1 MAIYLHVGT
10 SKTGTS
16 TIQHA
21 MFNSRDQ
28 LRESYSLNYPGLERN
43 HWGVLIPYT
52 TADKYLPLQR
62 RVLRRSGTPD
72 NHISLGRRYQKLLED
87 EKDRYKIH
95 VLSSEQLLGADAD
108 ALRGLKTFLC
118 GLGQEVKV
126 LLYVRHPLER
136 LSSHLSQRM
145 RAGIGRIGEVPLT
158 DNITPEIQ
166 KYASIF
172 GKSNMIV
179 RRFGER
185 YFTGNDLIC
194 DFTTA
199 VHGTPIS
206 IPADRKNVSL
216 SVAAVYML
224 ECGFS
229 VAPLSSGKRAF
240 DRLLHQIPGKKFMAP
255 RWMAERTW
263 QEYEPG
269 LSYLAEE
276 FGIEFEDFDLSN
288 FPETLEWEFPAEAIK
303 ATAQIINDQAIELEE
318 LKRKKAKKKNLFRK
332 FFGQ

>member
-10 SKTGTS
+10 AKTGTT

-28 LRESYSLNYPGLERN
+28 LRENYSLNYPGLEHN

-52 TADKYLPLQR
+52 TFDKYLPLQR
-62 RVLRRSGTPD
+62 HILRRLGTLD
-72 NHISLGRRYQKLLED
+72 DYASLGRKYRKLLED
-87 EKDRYKIH
+87 EKDRYRTH

-108 ALRGLKTFLC
+108 ALQGLKTFLC

-126 LLYVRHPLER
+126 LVYVRHPLER
-136 LSSHLSQRM
+136 LSSHICQRM
-145 RAGIGRIGEVPLT
+145 RSGLEQINELPCT

-172 GKSNMIV
+172 GKSNLII

-185 YFTGNDLIC
+185 YFTGNDLMC
-194 DFTTA
+194 DFTTI
-199 VHGTPIS
+199 VNGTPIS

-216 SVAAVYML
+216 SLAAVYMA

-240 DRLLHQIPGKKFMAP
+240 DRLLHKIPGKKFMAP
-255 RWMAERTW
+255 RWMAERTLH
-263 QEYEPG
+263 EYEPG
-269 LSYLAEE
+269 LNYLAEE

-303 ATAQIINDQAIELEE
+303 ATAQIINDQALEIEE
-318 LKRKKAKKKNLFRK
+318 LRRKKAKVKSLFRK
-332 FFGQ
+332 FFHR